1 MLDQLGRGLP
11 QLPSLRTIRTMRPIA
26 RREMRTGLSFLSPW
40 IFGFIAFTFLPIIGS
55 LIFSFLDLK
64 ITDGILK
71 APDFA
76 GLDNYRKL
84 FGDAQIWTPPWSSG
98 SRGSLWITLI
108 FGAIALPVGIALPLA
123 IALLVNS
130 AYLKG
135 TMFFR
140 SLFYMPYIIPFVAAI
155 FLWGGM
161 LNPES
166 GWINRALVWLGEQT
180 PFLPDFLR
188 FTRANTPDWANSTTW
203 VYPTYVIM
211 GIWGVGNA
219 MLIMLSGLQSV
230 PTELY
235 DAAKVDGANSVQSF
249 RHITFPMISPVI
261 FYNVTLSIVGL
272 FQYFLV
278 PLVVNN
284 GTGRPGGATMFFNL
298 YLYRTFFTFQ
308 DMSYGSAMAWLL
320 FVLILIVTIFLFW
333 SARYW
338 VYYAG
343 EGRS

>member
-1 MLDQLGRGLP
+1 MLEQLGRGLP
-11 QLPSLRTIRTMRPIA
+11 QLPSLRTIRAMSPLA

-40 IFGFIAFTFLPIIGS
+40 IIGFIAFTFLPIIAS
-55 LIFSFLDLK
+55 LIFSFLNLK
-64 ITDGILK
+64 ITDGILSQ
-71 APDFA
+71 PQFA
-76 GLDNYRKL
+76 GLANYRKL
-84 FGDAQIWTPPWSSG
+84 FNDPQIWTWGSG
-98 SRGSLWITLI
+98 TRGSLWITVI
-108 FGAIALPVGIALPLA
+108 FGAIALPVGILLPLG

-130 AYLKG
+130 RYLKG
-135 TMFFR
+135 TMLFR

-166 GWINRALVWLGEQT
+166 GWINRALVWAGVPREAT
-180 PFLPDFLR
+180 P
-188 FTRANTPDWANSTTW
+188 NWANDINW

-211 GIWGVGNA
+211 GVWGVGNA

-235 DAAKVDGANSVQSF
+235 DAAKVDGANTLQSF
-249 RHITFPMISPVI
+249 RHVTFPMISPVI
-261 FYNVTLSIVGL
+261 FYNVTLSMVGL

-284 GTGRPGGATMFFNL
+284 GTGRPGGATMFYNL

-320 FVLILIVTIFLFW
+320 FVIILIVTIVLFW

>member
-1 MLDQLGRGLP
+1 MLEQLGRGMP
-11 QLPSLRTIRTMRPIA
+11 QLPSLRTIRAMSPLG

-40 IFGFIAFTFLPIIGS
+40 LLGFIAFTFLPIIAS
-55 LIFSFLDLK
+55 LIFSFLNLR
-64 ITDGILK
+64 ITDGILSE
-71 APDFA
+71 PDFA
-76 GLDNYRKL
+76 GIDNYRKL
-84 FGDAQIWTPPWSSG
+84 FSDPQIWTPPWGSG
-98 SRGSLWITLI
+98 TRGSLWITLI
-108 FGAIALPVGIALPLA
+108 FGAIALPVGIVLPLF

-130 AYLKG
+130 PYLKG

-161 LNPES
+161 LNSES
-166 GWINRALVWLGEQT
+166 GWINRALVSLGM
-180 PFLPDFLR
+180 PRD
-188 FTRANTPDWANSTTW
+188 ATPDWANSTTW

-211 GIWGVGNA
+211 GIWGIGNA